1 MKKKELLLSHWNM
14 NKNQLARLRVIQ
26 HAIRSGYPDVE
37 ALAERCR
44 KELDLKKNETPGEA
58 TIYRDLK
65 ILKEGWGYPIDR
77 DDDKGGYYYYNEKF
91 DYALNKLN
99 TDDVFYLSAAKTLL
113 STFEGS
119 PVYTAIADVINF
131 MTDLQGIGKS
141 KLLNRVVVPPV
152 PLVVTKDKSIWG
164 QILAALQDNRIIE
177 FDYSGRWN
185 PETTHRRVR
194 PYQLVLDNG
203 LCYIFGYS
211 EERGEE
217 RLFTLN
223 RITNLVVTG
232 DSFELPQDYEF
243 SHRTGGGRFGAF
255 IGEGPVEFVVD
266 FYGDAREYIKA
277 CIWADDQKLEDFDEE
292 DKTRVTFSCSQE
304 LPVKQWILR
313 QAGNAVPVSPDWFV
327 EQWKSVIRDMA
338 ESAGLL

>member
-1 MKKKELLLSHWNM
+1 M
-14 NKNQLARLRVIQ
+14 NKKQLERFIII
-26 HAIRSGYPDVE
+26 HNAIKSGTYPDN
-37 ALAERCR
+37 
-44 KELDLKKNETPGEA
+44 KKLRSIYCEKTGYEKVGEA
-58 TIYRDLK
+58 TIQRAIEDLRV
-65 ILKEGWGYPIDR
+65 YFRAPIKYDR
-77 DDDKGGYYYYNEKF
+77 KKGGFYYQDDDQGNKF
-91 DYALNKLN
+91 ELKLN
-99 TDDVFYLSAAKTLL
+99 NISPQEVFYLSAAKTML
-113 STFEGS
+113 SSFEGS
-119 PVYTAIADVINF
+119 SVYDSISKAITFVTGTMDTQENE
-131 MTDLQGIGKS
+131 KS
-141 KLLNRVVVPPV
+141 KLLNRIAVPPV
-152 PLVVTKDKSIWG
+152 PLVAAKYESIWK
-164 QILAALQDNRIIE
+164 QMLDALQDNLIIE
-177 FDYSGRWN
+177 FDYNGRWN

-232 DSFELPQDYEF
+232 DSFELPEDYEF

-313 QAGNAVPVSPDWFV
+313 QAGNAIPVSPDWFV
-327 EQWKSVIRDMA
+327 EQWKSVIREMA

>member
-1 MKKKELLLSHWNM
+1 MGKKATQGTRQL
-14 NKNQLARLRVIQ
+14 NKKQLERIIIIHNAIKSGIYPNNKKLRRLYCEKT
-26 HAIRSGYPDVE
+26 GYEKV
-37 ALAERCR
+37 
-44 KELDLKKNETPGEA
+44 GEA
-58 TIYRDLK
+58 TIQRSIDDLRVYFGAK
-65 ILKEGWGYPIDR
+65 IEYDR
-77 DDDKGGYYYYNEKF
+77 QKGGFYYLDDKFE
-91 DYALNKLN
+91 LKLN
-99 TDDVFYLSAAKTLL
+99 DISPQDVFYLSAAKTML
-113 STFEGS
+113 SSFKGS
-119 PVYTAIADVINF
+119 SVYDSISGVIDFVTA
-131 MTDLQGIGKS
+131 TQGIEKS
-141 KLLNRVVVPPV
+141 KLLKRIAVPPV
-152 PLVVTKDKSIWG
+152 PLVAAKYENVWKQMLD
-164 QILAALQDNRIIE
+164 ALQDNRIIE
-177 FDYSGRWN
+177 FDYNGRWN
-185 PETTHRRVR
+185 TETTHRRVH

-223 RITNLVVTG
+223 RITNLAVTG
-232 DSFELPQDYEF
+232 DSFELPEDYEF

-313 QAGNAVPVSPDWFV
+313 QAGNAIPVSPDWFV
-327 EQWKSVIRDMA
+327 EQWKSVIREMA